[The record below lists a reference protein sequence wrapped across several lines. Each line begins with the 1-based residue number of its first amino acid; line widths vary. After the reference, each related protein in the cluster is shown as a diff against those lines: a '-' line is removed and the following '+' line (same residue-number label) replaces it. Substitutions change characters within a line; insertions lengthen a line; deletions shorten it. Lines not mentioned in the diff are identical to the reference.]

1 MARNTT
7 RLKSTGGKKK
17 TPKKRAVREVPV
29 NCADLKVAGP
39 RMVEIEIEISESAEA
54 ALREIAALSNQSLD
68 TVVSVLLA
76 AEVIRV
82 KAI

>member
-29 NCADLKVAGP
+29 KRADLKVAGP

>member
-7 RLKSTGGKKK
+7 RLKSTGGKKN
-17 TPKKRAVREVPV
+17 TPKKHTVREVP
-29 NCADLKVAGP
+29 AKRAGQKAAGP